1 MAPKRWIPLESNPEV
16 LTKFG
21 HALGLS
27 QLLSFCDVWSLD
39 LLDMVPSP
47 RYAVILLFPLTDKI
61 LAAEAKAAALQDPDL
76 SKQPFFCKQTIGHAC
91 GTIAVLH
98 AALNTSSDAFPLRD
112 ASFFHKF
119 LQKTKDMNPSQRATA
134 LQEDETLDSVHEEF
148 AQVSSTDSLYL
159 R

>member
-1 MAPKRWIPLESNPEV
+1 MAPKRWIPLESNPDV

-27 QLLSFCDVWSLD
+27 PMMSFCDVWSLD

-47 RYAVILLFPLTDKI
+47 RYAVILLFPLTEKI
-61 LAAEAKAAALQDPDL
+61 LAAEAKAAAQQETDL
-76 SKQPFFCKQTIGHAC
+76 SKQPFFCKQTIGNAC

-98 AALNTSSDAFPLRD
+98 AALNTLSDAFPLQD
-112 ASFFHKF
+112 GSFFHKF
-119 LQKTKDMNPSQRATA
+119 LHKSKDMNPSQRAAA

-148 AQVSSTDSLYL
+148 AQVSYTTSLCT
-159 R
+159 